1 MNLYESI
8 FTRKST
14 RDFTATPLS
23 ESKIDEL
30 RAFIENVPPLLPDAA
45 ISYKIVGPEGVKGMG
60 VPKAPHYIL
69 ISAPPQVLRN
79 TCAGFLFQHAELF
92 LYAEGYATR
101 WLGMLKSK
109 EQDKNF
115 VIGMAFGEPAK
126 PEHRTIEEFDRKP
139 LTEIVQGNDPRIEAA
154 RLAPSGLNGQ
164 PWYFIAENESIHVY
178 QKQKIGGVLGLAYKM
193 MDLDVGIALCHLAVA
208 SEELGRSFH
217 FSITESAPKTPG
229 GFLYLGTVK

>member
-30 RAFIENVPPLLPDAA
+30 RVFIENVPPLLPDAA
-45 ISYKIVGPEGVKGMG
+45 ICYKIVGPEGVKGMG

-126 PEHRTIEEFDRKP
+126 PEHRTIE
-139 LTEIVQGNDPRIEAA
+139 AA

-178 QKQKIGGVLGLAYKM
+178 QKQKIDGVLGLAYKM

-208 SEELGRSFH
+208 SKELGRSFH